1 MKITKTSPIFL
12 CLTFLIS
19 TPGFSQKDTISYILK
34 KLERERKKIET
45 GSFDFE
51 QKILIKS
58 TFEKKL
64 VKGSIK
70 FKAPNKLYAEYI
82 QPYLQ
87 IIVCNGKKAWFY
99 LPEYNQVSIHSV
111 GRLEELMGLN
121 LGLFF
126 WASRIGGLENYT
138 KELVEGKGENYKIKL
153 VSKTQDG
160 VEIILVISKQHWLPV
175 ETEISDS
182 FIVVSTYL
190 DNIVKNPEVDDEI
203 FEFKIPSE
211 AQVFESP

>member
-1 MKITKTSPIFL
+1 MKIIKISLIFL
-12 CLTFLIS
+12 FLTFLI
-19 TPGFSQKDTISYILK
+19 PAQGFTQKDTISYILN

-58 TFEKKL
+58 TLEEKL

-70 FKAPNKLYAEYI
+70 FKVPDKLYVEYI
-82 QPYLQ
+82 QPYPQ
-87 IIVCNGKKAWFY
+87 IIICNGKKVWLY
-99 LPEYNQVSIHSV
+99 LPEYNQVSIQSV

-126 WASRIGGLENYT
+126 WASRIESLENYG
-138 KELVEGKGENYKIKL
+138 KEVVEEKGESYKIKL
-153 VSKTQDG
+153 VPKTEDG
-160 VEIILVISKQHWLPV
+160 VEIILVVSKKYWLPV
-175 ETEISDS
+175 ETEVSDS
-182 FIVVSTYL
+182 FTVVYTRL
-190 DNIVKNPEVDDEI
+190 ENILKNPEVNNDI
-203 FEFKIPSE
+203 FEFKIPSD